1 MIKITSNVDK
11 VLKQVRQY
19 RDELQ
24 NKMRLFLEKLGEIG
38 VNTAE
43 VKFATAQYDGD
54 NNVEVL
60 PLTWLDENKLVVSA
74 TGNAVTFIEFGS
86 GVMADST
93 DYAMQFGY
101 GPGSWSDNEALG
113 GKHHWQDPKGWYYE
127 HDKYSTGN
135 PPARAMYDAG
145 KEMRN
150 RIAEIAREV
159 WKK

>member
-38 VNTAE
+38 VNTAN
-43 VKFATAQYDGD
+43 VRFSTARYDGD
-54 NNVEVL
+54 NDVIVDFQ
-60 PLTWLDENKLVVSA
+60 WLDENKLVVSA

-127 HDKYSTGN
+127 HSKKTIGN

>member
-24 NKMRLFLEKLGEIG
+24 NKMRLFLEKLGGIG
-38 VNTAE
+38 VNTAN
-43 VKFATAQYDGD
+43 VRFSTARYDGD
-54 NNVEVL
+54 NDVIVDFQ
-60 PLTWLDENKLVVSA
+60 WLDENKLVVSA
-74 TGNAVTFIEFGS
+74 TGKAVTFIEFGS
-86 GVMADST
+86 GIMADFT
-93 DYAMQFGY
+93 DYAMQYGY

-113 GKHHWQDPKGWYYE
+113 GKHHWQDLNGWYYE
-127 HDKYSTGN
+127 HGKKTIGN